1 MTNSGVS
8 TGIDAVAVARRL
20 VDAAGDA
27 IDAAVAHAAEVTDGG
42 AAIDDH
48 QVHTERIA
56 YLATQVRAAGALVA
70 SSEGLRE
77 AGVRDEQQEDAA
89 LVYAAEATHTLRSAI
104 EAARDDFGID
114 AAADALDAAE
124 LRAAVRAGLDQSRV
138 RGWGVAR
145 SPRSASTTSICATTP
160 RC

>member
-77 AGVRDEQQEDAA
+77 AGVRDEQQEDHGTARP
-89 LVYAAEATHTLRSAI
+89 VGRRDRRQDGPK
-104 EAARDDFGID
+104 RDDD
-114 AAADALDAAE
+114 LA
-124 LRAAVRAGLDQSRV
+124 
-138 RGWGVAR
+138 
-145 SPRSASTTSICATTP
+145 
-160 RC
+160 